1 MAGSSAFAQSQR
13 LVLFEEFTQASCP
26 PCATTNPG
34 LNAMLD
40 AHPSEVVS
48 IKYQTDWPGNDVM
61 NVHNPSEVQ
70 TRVSYYGVTGVPDG
84 EMDGGLGFSGQPI
97 TMTYAD
103 VANRYSETSPLTI
116 DVQFTLSHAYNLLG
130 QNM

>member
-1 MAGSSAFAQSQR
+1 MKKITLILAIVMAGSSAFAQSQR

-70 TRVSYYGVTGVPDG
+70 TLVRFFRSTNHD
-84 EMDGGLGFSGQPI
+84 DLC
-97 TMTYAD
+97 
-103 VANRYSETSPLTI
+103 
-116 DVQFTLSHAYNLLG
+116 
-130 QNM
+130 